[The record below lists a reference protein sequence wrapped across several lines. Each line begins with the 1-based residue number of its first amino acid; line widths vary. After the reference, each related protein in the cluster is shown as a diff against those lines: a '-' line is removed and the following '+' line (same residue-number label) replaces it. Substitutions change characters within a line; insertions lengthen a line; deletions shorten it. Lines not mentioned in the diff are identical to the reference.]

1 MSGVIWNFSISLLNE
16 KVGKAVTLE
25 FVTRLM
31 LLGGTMKYPK
41 LLLLF
46 LALVAILV
54 PLMAC
59 SSKSPTSLPAAT
71 TSAEVKK
78 WSSPPAMQIDTGKQ
92 YMAVIDTNVGDIQ
105 VQLFANE
112 DPKTVNNFVFLANQK
127 FYNGCKFFRIVKGF
141 VIQTGDPTNL
151 GTGGPGYQFADE
163 PVTRNYLTGTLAMA
177 NSGPNTNG
185 SQFFICLGNLTTLP
199 KSYTIFGTVT
209 SGLDVVQSIGNTPV
223 VANPMMG
230 GEMSS
235 PTQDMHINSIQ
246 ISEK

>member
-1 MSGVIWNFSISLLNE
+1 MF
-16 KVGKAVTLE
+16 
-25 FVTRLM
+25 
-31 LLGGTMKYPK
+31 LGGFMKTPK
-41 LLLLF
+41 LFVLF
-46 LALVAILV
+46 FVIFALMI

-59 SSKSPTSLPAAT
+59 ASKSTTSSLTTNQPTSNIPAAT
-71 TSAEVKK
+71 TSYQVKE
-78 WSSPPAMQIDTGKQ
+78 WSSPPEMQIDTSKQ
-92 YMAVIDTNVGDIQ
+92 YTATIDTNVGDIQ

-112 DPKTVNNFVFLANQK
+112 DPKTVNNFVFLANQE

-177 NSGPNTNG
+177 NSGPNSNG
-185 SQFFICLGNLTTLP
+185 SQFFICLGDLTTLP
-199 KSYTIFGTVT
+199 KSYTIFGIVT

-223 VANPMMG
+223 IANPMMG

-235 PTQDMHINSIQ
+235 PTQDVHINSIQ

>member
-1 MSGVIWNFSISLLNE
+1 
-16 KVGKAVTLE
+16 
-25 FVTRLM
+25 
-31 LLGGTMKYPK
+31 MKTPK
-41 LLLLF
+41 LFVLF
-46 LALVAILV
+46 FVIFALMI

-59 SSKSPTSLPAAT
+59 ASKSTTSSLTTNQPTSNIPAAT
-71 TSAEVKK
+71 TSYQVKE
-78 WSSPPAMQIDTGKQ
+78 WSSPPEMQIDTSKQ
-92 YMAVIDTNVGDIQ
+92 YTATIDTNVGDIQ

-112 DPKTVNNFVFLANQK
+112 DPKTVNNFVFLANQE

-185 SQFFICLGNLTTLP
+185 SQFFICLGDLTTLP
-199 KSYTIFGTVT
+199 KSYTIFGIVT

-223 VANPMMG
+223 IANPMMG

-235 PTQDMHINSIQ
+235 PTQDVHINSIQ

>member
-1 MSGVIWNFSISLLNE
+1 MF
-16 KVGKAVTLE
+16 
-25 FVTRLM
+25 
-31 LLGGTMKYPK
+31 LGGFMKTPK
-41 LLLLF
+41 LFVLF
-46 LALVAILV
+46 FVIFALMI

-59 SSKSPTSLPAAT
+59 ASKSTTSSLTTNQPTSNIPAAT
-71 TSAEVKK
+71 TSYQVKE
-78 WSSPPAMQIDTGKQ
+78 WSSPPEMQIDTSKQ
-92 YMAVIDTNVGDIQ
+92 YTATIDTNVGDIQ

-112 DPKTVNNFVFLANQK
+112 DPKTVNNFVFLANQE

-141 VIQTGDPTNL
+141 VIQTGDPTTL

-185 SQFFICLGNLTTLP
+185 SQFFICLGDLTTLP
-199 KSYTIFGTVT
+199 KSYTIFGIVT

-223 VANPMMG
+223 IANPMMG

-235 PTQDMHINSIQ
+235 PTQDVHINSIQ

>member
-1 MSGVIWNFSISLLNE
+1 MF
-16 KVGKAVTLE
+16 
-25 FVTRLM
+25 
-31 LLGGTMKYPK
+31 LGGFMKTPK
-41 LLLLF
+41 LFVLF
-46 LALVAILV
+46 FVIFALMI

-59 SSKSPTSLPAAT
+59 ASKSTTSSLTTNQPTSNIPAAT
-71 TSAEVKK
+71 TSYQVKE
-78 WSSPPAMQIDTGKQ
+78 WSSPPEMQIDTSKQ
-92 YMAVIDTNVGDIQ
+92 YTATIDTNVGDIQ

-112 DPKTVNNFVFLANQK
+112 DPKTVNNFVFLANQE

-185 SQFFICLGNLTTLP
+185 SQFFICLGDLTTLP
-199 KSYTIFGTVT
+199 KSYTIFGIVT

-223 VANPMMG
+223 IANPMMG

-235 PTQDMHINSIQ
+235 PTQDVHINSIQ

>member
-1 MSGVIWNFSISLLNE
+1 MF
-16 KVGKAVTLE
+16 
-25 FVTRLM
+25 
-31 LLGGTMKYPK
+31 LGGFMKTQK
-41 LLLLF
+41 LFVLF
-46 LALVAILV
+46 FVIFALMI

-59 SSKSPTSLPAAT
+59 ASKSTTSSLTTNQPTSNIPAAT
-71 TSAEVKK
+71 TSYQVKE
-78 WSSPPAMQIDTGKQ
+78 WSSPPEMQIDTSKQ
-92 YMAVIDTNVGDIQ
+92 YTATIDTNVGDIQ

-112 DPKTVNNFVFLANQK
+112 DPKTVNNFVFLANQE

-185 SQFFICLGNLTTLP
+185 SQFFICLGDLTTLP
-199 KSYTIFGTVT
+199 KSYTIFGIVT

-223 VANPMMG
+223 IANPMMG

-235 PTQDMHINSIQ
+235 PTQDVHINSIQ

>member
-1 MSGVIWNFSISLLNE
+1 VKTHKL
-16 KVGKAVTLE
+16 
-25 FVTRLM
+25 FVS
-31 LLGGTMKYPK
+31 
-41 LLLLF
+41 F
-46 LALVAILV
+46 LALIALMA
-54 PLMAC
+54 PLIAC
-59 SSKSPTSLPAAT
+59 SSKSTTSPITTNSATTSLPATMTAQ
-71 TSAEVKK
+71 VKQ
-78 WSSPPAMQIDTGKQ
+78 WSSPPGSQIDTGKQ
-92 YMAVIDTNVGDIQ
+92 YSATIDTNVGDIQ
-105 VQLFANE
+105 IQLFANE
-112 DPKTVNNFVFLANQK
+112 DPKTVNNFVFLANQG

-185 SQFFICLGNLTTLP
+185 SQFFICLGDLTTLP
-199 KSYTIFGTVT
+199 KSYTIFGIVT
-209 SGLDVVQSIGNTPV
+209 SGLNLVQSIGNTQV

-235 PTQDMHINSIQ
+235 PTQDVHINSIQ

>member
-1 MSGVIWNFSISLLNE
+1 MKSL
-16 KVGKAVTLE
+16 
-25 FVTRLM
+25 
-31 LLGGTMKYPK
+31 K

-59 SSKSPTSLPAAT
+59 SSKSTTSLPTTSLPAAT
-71 TSAEVKK
+71 TSAQVKE

-92 YMAVIDTNVGDIQ
+92 YTATIDTNVGDIQ

-112 DPKTVNNFVFLANQK
+112 DPKTVNNFVFLANQG

-177 NSGPNTNG
+177 NSGANTNG
-185 SQFFICLGNLTTLP
+185 SQFFICLGDLTTLP
-199 KSYTIFGTVT
+199 KSYTIFGIVT

-223 VANPMMG
+223 IANPMMG

-235 PTQDMHINSIQ
+235 PTQDVHKNSIQ

>member
-1 MSGVIWNFSISLLNE
+1 
-16 KVGKAVTLE
+16 
-25 FVTRLM
+25 
-31 LLGGTMKYPK
+31 MKYLKRP
-41 LLLLF
+41 LCF
-46 LALVAILV
+46 LALATVIM

-59 SSKSPTSLPAAT
+59 SSKSTTSSLTTSQQTSSIPAAT
-71 TSAEVKK
+71 TSSQVKE
-78 WSSPPAMQIDTGKQ
+78 WSSSPAMQIDTSKQ
-92 YMAVIDTNVGDIQ
+92 YTATINTNVGDIE

-112 DPKTVNNFVFLANQK
+112 DPKTVNNFVFLANQG

-141 VIQTGDPTNL
+141 VIQTGDPTNT
-151 GTGGPGYQFADE
+151 GTGGPGYQFEDE

-185 SQFFICLGNLTTLP
+185 SQFFICLGDLTTLP
-199 KSYTIFGTVT
+199 NSYTIFGLVT
-209 SGLDVVQSIGNTPV
+209 SDLDVVQSIGNTPV

-235 PTQDMHINSIQ
+235 PTQDVHINSIQ